1 MGIIARYRQ
10 MSNVHTKIQTPVGE
24 LTLIASNQAL
34 RAIIWESGPV
44 FDPAGLDKGPAQPD
58 QPILQRASE
67 QLLAYFRG
75 ERQTFDLPLA
85 PQGTEFQ
92 KSVWQALLTIPYGQT
107 RSYGELAAQIGQPKA
122 SRAVGAAN
130 GRNPLSIVVPCHRV
144 IGSSGKLT
152 GFGGGLEAKEL
163 LLKLESRQLSLF

>member
-1 MGIIARYRQ
+1 
-10 MSNVHTKIQTPVGE
+10 MSNVHAKLQTPVGE
-24 LTLIASNQAL
+24 LTLIASDQAL

-44 FDPAGLDKGPAQPD
+44 FDPAGLDKGTAQPD
-58 QPILQRASE
+58 QPILRQAGE
-67 QLLAYFRG
+67 QLQAYFRG
-75 ERQTFDLPLA
+75 ERQSFDLPLA

-107 RSYGELAAQIGQPKA
+107 RSYGELAAQLGQPKA